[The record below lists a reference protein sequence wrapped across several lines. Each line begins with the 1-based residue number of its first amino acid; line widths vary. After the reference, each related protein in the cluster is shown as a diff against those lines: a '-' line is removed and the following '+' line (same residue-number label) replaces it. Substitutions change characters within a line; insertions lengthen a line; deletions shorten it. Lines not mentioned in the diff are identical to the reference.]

1 MKPIDEYSFNLGKH
15 VGEIKAW
22 CEAAKNG
29 AKKMSLSNPFKP
41 EEIEEITTYIK
52 EYTTKNQVQYY
63 LEKEL
68 LVTELFGNMALLG
81 IWVYL
86 IYRDTEVLNEYLSL
100 KEEKKQ
106 LEKDGAY
113 TGNPRRDL
121 AVRFG
126 RLLGY
131 SDEAIYARWS

>member
-1 MKPIDEYSFNLGKH
+1 
-15 VGEIKAW
+15 
-22 CEAAKNG
+22 
-29 AKKMSLSNPFKP
+29 
-41 EEIEEITTYIK
+41 
-52 EYTTKNQVQYY
+52 
-63 LEKEL
+63 
-68 LVTELFGNMALLG
+68 MALLG

>member
-1 MKPIDEYSFNLGKH
+1 MCI
-15 VGEIKAW
+15 W
-22 CEAAKNG
+22 C
-29 AKKMSLSNPFKP
+29 STFKP

-52 EYTTKNQVQYY
+52 EYTAKNQVQYY

-68 LVTELFGNMALLG
+68 LVTDLFGEMDLTG

-86 IYRDTEVLNEYLSL
+86 IYRESDVLKEYLEL
-100 KEEKKQ
+100 KDEKTQ

-113 TGNPRRDL
+113 TGILRRDL
-121 AVRFG
+121 AVRFCL
-126 RLLGY
+126 LLGY

>member
-15 VGEIKAW
+15 AGEIKAW

-29 AKKMSLSNPFKP
+29 AKRLSLSNPFKP
-41 EEIEEITTYIK
+41 EEVEVITTYIK

-68 LVTELFGNMALLG
+68 LVTDLFGDMDLSG

-86 IYRDTEVLNEYLSL
+86 IYRDAEVLDEYLAL
-100 KEEKKQ
+100 KEEKIQ
-106 LEKDGAY
+106 LENDGAY
-113 TGNPRRDL
+113 TGLPRRDL

-126 RLLGY
+126 CLLGY

>member
-15 VGEIKAW
+15 AGEIKAW

-63 LEKEL
+63 LEKDL
-68 LVTELFGNMALLG
+68 LVTDLFGEMDLTG

-106 LEKDGAY
+106 LESDGAY
-113 TGNPRRDL
+113 TGIPRRDL